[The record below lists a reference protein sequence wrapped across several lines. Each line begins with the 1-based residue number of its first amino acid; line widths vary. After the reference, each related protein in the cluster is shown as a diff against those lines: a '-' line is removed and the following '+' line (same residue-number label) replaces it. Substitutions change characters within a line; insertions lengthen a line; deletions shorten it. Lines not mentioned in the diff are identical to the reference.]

1 MKKFNISNIQSAYLF
16 GRQGWQKSY
25 CFILGMIFLGMV
37 PLQGQD
43 IGLSMMTN
51 LWQTNTL
58 NPSKMTDRRFVFSFP
73 GISASMGTSALT
85 YDKIT
90 STNAEGETVIIAN
103 DLIDRLK
110 NKNTV
115 WANAD
120 IETFYFAFGADRWQI
135 SLGHAL
141 KTNTSMTFPKELAQ
155 LALQGNANFLGETIN
170 IAPEFNF
177 STYSEWSIGTAIN
190 YDRFTFGAR
199 LKFLGGLS
207 NFSSGNAVASVYTN
221 DASVYELTLA
231 SDYTINSAGL
241 INLTGLEGDGGDI
254 DISTTDMDA
263 MDALFGQ
270 NKGFAI
276 DLGAT
281 FHVNDKLTFSGSILD
296 IGGINW
302 KENAKVYSSKGNY
315 EYKGLDLLNL
325 VESDE
330 ADFSQIA
337 DTLSEIF
344 QFNKADQSYGTR
356 LAWRTYWT
364 VNYQISEKFSMGGLV
379 HTRSLKGDFDP
390 TVAVN
395 AAIDLGRWWTVGTN
409 LSHGKSTGFAIGA
422 NTALRLGPAQLFF
435 ATDNLPAMFNLVNNS
450 YAHVRLGMNLA
461 FGKRDD

>member
-1 MKKFNISNIQSAYLF
+1 MKKFN
-16 GRQGWQKSY
+16 
-25 CFILGMIFLGMV
+25 FILGMIILGMV
-37 PLQGQD
+37 PLRGQD

-58 NPSKMTDRRFVFSFP
+58 NPAKVTDRKFVFSFP

-85 YDKIT
+85 YNKIT
-90 STNAEGETVIIAN
+90 STNAEGESVIIAN
-103 DLIDRLK
+103 DLIDRLN

-115 WANAD
+115 WANVD
-120 IETFYFAFGADRWQI
+120 LETFHLAFGADRWQI

-141 KTNTSMTFPKELAQ
+141 KTNTSMTFPKALAQ
-155 LALQGNANFLGETIN
+155 LALQGNADFLGETVN

-190 YDRFTFGAR
+190 YDRFTFGAK
-199 LKFLGGLS
+199 LKILGGLS
-207 NFSSGNAVASVYTN
+207 NFSSGNAVASVHTD

-241 INLTGLEGDGGDI
+241 INVTGLEGAGGDVE
-254 DISTTDMDA
+254 ISTTDMDA

-270 NKGFAI
+270 NKGVAF

-281 FHVNDKLTFSGSILD
+281 FRVNDKLEFSGSILD
-296 IGGINW
+296 IGAINW
-302 KENAKVYSSKGNY
+302 KENAKVYSSEGTY

-344 QFNKADQSYGTR
+344 QFTKADQSYSTR
-356 LAWRTYWT
+356 LTWRTYWT
-364 VNYQISEKFSMGGLV
+364 VTYQVSEKFSVGGLV

-395 AAIDLGRWWTVGTN
+395 AAVNLGRWWTVGTN
-409 LSHGKSTGFAIGA
+409 LSRGKSTGFSVGA
-422 NTALRLGPAQLFF
+422 NTALRLGPVQLFF
-435 ATDNLPAMFNLVNNS
+435 ATDNLPALFNLVNNS
-450 YAHVRLGMNLA
+450 YAHARFGMNLG
-461 FGKRDD
+461 FGKREN